1 MQGTSRFS
9 ISSATIRGAE
19 AIPVTVE
26 VIISSGMPGVSIV
39 GMPDTAIHE
48 ARERVRAALKSCNL
62 KLPGEKIVFNL
73 APGFLKKSGSG
84 FDLPMAVA
92 LLAATGQIPTEFLA
106 GKMIVGELSL
116 DGAIKPVQGLVAY
129 QMCAFEHGM
138 DLICAPCYNALS
150 QTDEAY
156 AVYGARSLRS
166 FLEGEFE
173 LCKKPASEANDV
185 ALDYAEVGGHR
196 LAKRA
201 LQIAA
206 AGNHGLLMM
215 GPPGSGKTML
225 AQRLPSILPPLTSHE
240 IAESASIASI
250 AGEQTDALL
259 RGVRPFRAPH
269 HSASLAGLI
278 GGGSPVRPGEVS
290 LAHNGVLMLDELS
303 EFAHSVL
310 QGLRQPIEEGKV
322 SITRADGNIVM
333 PAKFMLV
340 AASNPCPCG
349 YYGDDRVECTCLPSR
364 VNSYQNKIG
373 GPLIDRFDMSID
385 VWRSQFDDVVAGD
398 SQYSSDALKA
408 GVDAARNF
416 AFERFKKQGDGP
428 TNTTAVLAMMQQCS
442 MNKKTESLF
451 KKLAQDYVLSGRGI
465 LRVLRVARTIA
476 DIEQSISVGE
486 DHIAEA
492 LMLRMRSSLGQKHQK
507 ESA

>member
-1 MQGTSRFS
+1 MHGTSRFS
-9 ISSATIRGAE
+9 VTSATIRGAE

-26 VIISSGMPGVSIV
+26 VIVSSGMPGVSIV
-39 GMPDTAIHE
+39 GMADTAIHE

-62 KLPGEKIVFNL
+62 QLPGEKIVFNL
-73 APGFLKKSGSG
+73 APGSIKKSGSG

-92 LLAATGQIPTEFLA
+92 LLAATGQIPTDYLA
-106 GKMIVGELSL
+106 NKMIVGELSL

-129 QMCAFEHGM
+129 QMCAFEQGM

-150 QTDEAY
+150 KTAENY
-156 AVYGARSLRS
+156 VVYGARNLRS
-166 FLEGEFE
+166 FIEGDFE
-173 LCKKPASEANDV
+173 IGKKPEQQSQTEL
-185 ALDYAEVGGHR
+185 LDYADVGGHR

-225 AQRLPSILPPLTSHE
+225 AKRLPSILPQLNPHE

-250 AGEQTDALL
+250 AGEQIDSLL
-259 RGVRPFRAPH
+259 MGARPFRAPH
-269 HSASLAGLI
+269 HSATLAGLI

-290 LAHNGVLMLDELS
+290 LAHNGVLMLDELP
-303 EFAHSVL
+303 EFSHSVL

-322 SITRADGNIVM
+322 SITRADGNVVM
-333 PAKFMLV
+333 PAKFMLI

-385 VWRSQFDDVVAGD
+385 VWRSDFDDVITGD
-398 SQYSSDALKA
+398 AEFSSATLKS
-408 GVDAARNF
+408 GVESARAF
-416 AFERFKKQGDGP
+416 AFERFKHQDSNP
-428 TNTTAVLAMMQQCS
+428 SNNTAVFSMMQQCS
-442 MNKKTESLF
+442 MDNLTQKLF
-451 KKLAQDYVLSGRGI
+451 KKLAQKYVLSGRGI

-476 DIEQSISVGE
+476 DIEQSISVTE

-492 LMLRMRSSLGQKHQK
+492 LMLRMRTTSSQNVQK